1 MGPQLPFNHTI
12 LLPHHLVSPFYLL
25 ITCFPALSS
34 FHSHL
39 FVFIFLTH
47 QRQSPSS
54 GWEFKEASS
63 MQWVISTPS
72 FFFENSL
79 LYSCSHQQPQA
90 SLSSVFLRKAVIS
103 LFLPMLFNCDILSWR
118 SWSGIML
125 CKPEV
130 VQYDR
135 NRECSCYHQRPS
147 GCWIKMTLVGEK
159 LAFHV
164 GIVYFHRQDFFL
176 SAHVYVKVSLS
187 YIWTK
192 VPGGGVY
199 WGVLLH
205 SSLHWER
212 DISMC
217 MNSWQL
223 TTRNTGQNKK
233 TGRHDGDGHRCLLPW
248 TQINNLWM
256 WVESLSCPV
265 CLSSHRSSLFV
276 SSSYSQILTL
286 CYWS

>member
-1 MGPQLPFNHTI
+1 MRVQRQKLDA
-12 LLPHHLVSPFYLL
+12 VSNKH
-25 ITCFPALSS
+25 A
-34 FHSHL
+34 
-39 FVFIFLTH
+39 FIFL
-47 QRQSPSS
+47 
-54 GWEFKEASS
+54 WKLFFF
-63 MQWVISTPS
+63 S
-72 FFFENSL
+72 FF
-79 LYSCSHQQPQA
+79 LYSWSHQEPKA

-103 LFLPMLFNCDILSWR
+103 VFLPMHFNCDILSWR

-164 GIVYFHRQDFFL
+164 VYFHRQGFFL

-192 VPGGGVY
+192 VPEGGSGR
-199 WGVLLH
+199 GRC
-205 SSLHWER
+205 SLHWER

-217 MNSWQL
+217 MNSWQR
-223 TTRNTGQNKK
+223 TMGITGQNEK

-248 TQINNLWM
+248 TQINNLWV
-256 WVESLSCPV
+256 WVECLSWSV
-265 CLSSHRSSLFV
+265 CLNSHRFPPPSLLVGF
-276 SSSYSQILTL
+276 SFSQILTL
-286 CYWS
+286 CL